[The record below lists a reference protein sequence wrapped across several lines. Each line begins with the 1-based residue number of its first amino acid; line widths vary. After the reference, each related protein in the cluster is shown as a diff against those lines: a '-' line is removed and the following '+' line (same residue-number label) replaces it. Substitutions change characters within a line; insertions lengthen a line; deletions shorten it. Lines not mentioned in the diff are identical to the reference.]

1 MRSSLEKEYYSTI
14 YSKSREENKR
24 LISSRKL
31 AANILKRYSAER
43 NDCSYV
49 PKNHLNFHFYK
60 NLDEQDSISSSLR
73 KLGFE
78 SVSIESIN
86 NIRSNSYLKSIENEC
101 VESILVKMVPIIE
114 QNEEVENNELHKN
127 LETHADN
134 QIMKRKKKSIKNFA
148 FKPCLIIK
156 NFIKLLKPIDF
167 QSGFYLSWLG
177 IVFLAYIYNIISIS
191 IRYAF
196 EYDRGYGPDFSNQ
209 SAITQQSNLTNR
221 TLTSLE
227 EFFESDKKLLWF
239 FADYICDLIYL
250 IDIFLVQTRIK
261 FIRDGMWVQDINST
275 SKKYF
280 NSIKFI
286 VFLFY

>member
-1 MRSSLEKEYYSTI
+1 MTSSLEKDYYSKI
-14 YSKSREENKR
+14 YSKSRDENKR

-49 PKNHLNFHFYK
+49 PKNHLNFHFFK
-60 NLDEQDSISSSLR
+60 TLDEEDSISSSLR

-101 VESILVKMVPIIE
+101 VESILVKMEPINE
-114 QNEEVENNELHKN
+114 QNEEKNSHETDGTHNNVETCVEN
-127 LETHADN
+127 
-134 QIMKRKKKSIKNFA
+134 QIGIKKKNVLKNFVY
-148 FKPCLIIK
+148 KPFSVAK
-156 NFIKLLKPIDF
+156 NFVKLLKPIDF
-167 QSGFYLSWLG
+167 QSGYYLTWLG

-196 EYDRGYGPDFSNQ
+196 EYDKGYGPDFSNR
-209 SAITQQSNLTNR
+209 SEITKQTNVTNR
-221 TLTSLE
+221 KMASLE
-227 EFFESDKKLLWF
+227 KFFESDKKLLWLI
-239 FADYICDLIYL
+239 ADYICDLIYL
-250 IDIFLVQTRIK
+250 IDIFLIQTRIK

-286 VFLFY
+286 V